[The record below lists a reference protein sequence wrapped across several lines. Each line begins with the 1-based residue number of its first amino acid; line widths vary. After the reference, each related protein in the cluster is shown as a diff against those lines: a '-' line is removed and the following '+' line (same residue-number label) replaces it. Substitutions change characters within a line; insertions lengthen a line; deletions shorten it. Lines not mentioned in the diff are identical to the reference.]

1 MIRYIAALA
10 LALVGCAEAH
20 VVQDDS
26 GALCPEPHPDCFTF
40 LDEPD
45 RHIPWL
51 PRTDC
56 TQRPR
61 REYYA
66 MRPIW
71 PTPEG
76 SLCGDEGGTCGQW
89 GICEV
94 AP

>member
-1 MIRYIAALA
+1 MKRTLITCLLLTA
-10 LALVGCAEAH
+10 CAEAH
-20 VVQDDS
+20 QPAQHDAA
-26 GALCPEPHPDCFTF
+26 ALCPEPHPDCFTF

-76 SLCGDEGGTCGQW
+76 SPCGVDGVCGQW
-89 GICEV
+89 GICEA